1 MSLPLLLLP
10 AHLPFLHGEKPILV
24 SAVVGD
30 QVADGVQVLNHAC
43 THAKLCLLMVA
54 QVV

>member
-1 MSLPLLLLP
+1 MPLPLLLLP
-10 AHLPFLHGEKPILV
+10 AHLPFLHWEKPILV

-43 THAKLCLLMVA
+43 AHAKFCLLIVE